1 MSKSIKTLILIFISF
16 NLASQNAND
25 FVFANNLLPQIEKQS
40 ARKAFNEEVVHN
52 DSEIEVIFSGLFLI
66 YKEFFSSQDYNS
78 CSFHPSCSL
87 YGIQSIKQK
96 GLIKGG
102 VLTLDRLTRCNGFS
116 PEKYEIDY
124 DRRILLDPVK

>member
-1 MSKSIKTLILIFISF
+1 MVG
-16 NLASQNAND
+16 QDDGD
-25 FVFANNLLPQIEKQS
+25 FVFVSDLLPQKNKQS
-40 ARKAFNEEVVHN
+40 ALKVYNEEIIQN
-52 DSEIEVIFSGLFLI
+52 DSEIEIIFSGLFLI

-87 YGIQSIKQK
+87 YAIQSIKQK

-116 PEKYEIDY
+116 PDKYEIDY
-124 DRRILLDPVK
+124 DLRILLDPVK